1 MFISAWVFVFL
12 VFAALG
18 ASFLAATVTLWWEF
32 KDAWLDF
39 AALDSHLF
47 IFFPTLGLVA
57 LVAFYIPSVLFTDL
71 YWRHIRFGKTRFF
84 VGALVVAAASYW
96 VAGVLLDNPR
106 RSYWEGA
113 PQVVTAD
120 AGEPAGCA
128 QRGEPCE
135 RLPMLLAVHN
145 LREVSRNRLGLD
157 ALIRNC
163 GTGHKDAL
171 VERVQTLEKRRFCLA
186 STPLSAAPALQGDPE
201 CCKAQSLLAAAA
213 RANYIN
219 GATRSLTSEV
229 HAILLPLKV
238 FFLLVVFTI
247 SILLALH
254 HRKVEQH
261 YKAYLPQMEIGL
273 FVGALCILFFP
284 IMSEAFLHTSD
295 VLNGTAGRG
304 TFSATVPVISL
315 LSMIWVLLIGLFF
328 YRRNSEGK
336 LVTVGRIAGMLASNI
351 GIIKYNL
358 VVTIFVLAFGAGA
371 SELGLIGPGGVLRLR
386 RRGVAG
392 GHALFPA
399 ARGGLAVIRRRPA
412 VSARPVKSYTTRT
425 VRGSPLTLS
434 LSRASS
440 PWRACHLECR
450 IRKRMRMGEGTPS
463 QRAQPTPS
471 PLAGEGWGEGA
482 L

>member
-1 MFISAWVFVFL
+1 MMFISAWVFVFL

-18 ASFLAATVTLWWEF
+18 GSFLAATVTLWLEF

-71 YWRHIRFGKTRFF
+71 YWRHIRFGKMRFF
-84 VGALVVAAASYW
+84 MGALVVAAASYW

-106 RSYWEGA
+106 RSYWEGD

-171 VERVQTLEKRRFCLA
+171 VERVQTQEKRRFCLA

-201 CCKAQSLLAAAA
+201 CCKAQSRLAAAA
-213 RANYIN
+213 RANYMN
-219 GATRSLTSEV
+219 AGTRSLTSEV
-229 HAILLPLKV
+229 HALLLPLKV
-238 FFLLVVFTI
+238 FFLAVVFII

-273 FVGALCILFFP
+273 FVGAVCILFFP

-304 TFSATVPVISL
+304 TFSAVVPVISL

-336 LVTVGRIAGMLASNI
+336 LVTIGRIAGMLASNI

-371 SELGLIGPGGVLRLR
+371 SELGLV
-386 RRGVAG
+386 
-392 GHALFPA
+392 
-399 ARGGLAVIRRRPA
+399 GLAAGCACAAVALPA
-412 VSARPVKSYTTRT
+412 VMLYFRPRRNS
-425 VRGSPLTLS
+425 S
-434 LSRASS
+434 L
-440 PWRACHLECR
+440 
-450 IRKRMRMGEGTPS
+450 
-463 QRAQPTPS
+463 
-471 PLAGEGWGEGA
+471 
-482 L
+482 